1 MDDAKSTRRCYGAED
16 VARNRLLFPD
26 PSQERERLRLSQ
38 ACNLPFSRGSRRAAR
53 LRFFGCPPFRFF
65 LLVFSFLD
73 DHPRRWMS
81 NESDLQDAVG
91 SVRASNYISI
101 AVFVWGLYDH
111 IICIDEEV
119 AWYTSVRLNK
129 SKIAYLVNR
138 YTFLTAFS
146 VRVATALRL
155 GPDYDSVCRPVTI
168 FLLFS
173 NILLH
178 TIANIA
184 MVLRVRALFEH
195 HRTIK
200 RTLYT
205 SVVLYILLSVTVVVV
220 TWRHGIR
227 AFPGLL
233 PILPGC
239 FAIPPKSYWA
249 AFVVDFMFDAFIF
262 SLTTLGICAWRSRLG
277 FQSPSRAMP
286 LTTHLLNAGIGYFAV
301 ITASLAFAVVVS
313 FTSWTRVLAPT
324 GFTVAVSSLASSRM
338 LLALHKKLE
347 DRPQPAIDIPSI
359 ELTAAVSTRFQAAPQ
374 RGSDEPRRTVDAT
387 VEDRNRVLES
397 RMDDEVPAVA
407 HTLTQYSWESHYAHL
422 RPSSRTEMEL
432 ESR

>member
-1 MDDAKSTRRCYGAED
+1 MDDAKLTSRCSGAED

-38 ACNLPFSRGSRRAAR
+38 ACNLPFSCGSRRAAR
-53 LRFFGCPPFRFF
+53 LRSFGCPPFRFF
-65 LLVFSFLD
+65 LL
-73 DHPRRWMS
+73 
-81 NESDLQDAVG
+81 SDLQDAVG

-111 IICIDEEV
+111 SQSFPLPFLGLNTV

-146 VRVATALRL
+146 VRVASA
-155 GPDYDSVCRPVTI
+155 CRPVTI

-178 TIANIA
+178 TIANVA

-220 TWRHGIR
+220 TWRV
-227 AFPGLL
+227 P

-313 FTSWTRVLAPT
+313 FTSWARVLAPT

-397 RMDDEVPAVA
+397 RMDEEVPAVA
-407 HTLTQYSWESHYAHL
+407 HSVTQYSWESHYAHL
-422 RPSSRTEMEL
+422 RPSSRTEMES